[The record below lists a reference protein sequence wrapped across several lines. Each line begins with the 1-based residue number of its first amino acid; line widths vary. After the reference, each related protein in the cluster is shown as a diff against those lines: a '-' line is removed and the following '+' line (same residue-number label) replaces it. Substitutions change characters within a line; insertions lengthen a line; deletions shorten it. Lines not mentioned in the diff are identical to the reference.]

1 MTMNEFSQLVALRT
15 KETPRL
21 EELATKYEL
30 NPDSLSEM
38 EFDEM
43 MDLLD
48 QITWDLQAAMGWD
61 LSECDPLEEESR
73 VDLFGPWWE

>member
-1 MTMNEFSQLVALRT
+1 MTMNEFSQLVAIRT

-21 EELATKYEL
+21 EELAAKYEL

-43 MDLLD
+43 LDLLD
-48 QITWDLQAAMGWD
+48 QITCDLQDAMGWD
-61 LSECDPLEEESR
+61 IPGCDPLEEESR